1 MEVVLNALK
10 DTSSITKEFAAKLML
25 YANNLTQLLVSVNL
39 AILDIRL
46 VLMAAV
52 SPII

>member
-10 DTSSITKEFAAKLML
+10 DTFSIMQEFAAKLIP
-25 YANNLTQLLVSVNL
+25 YANNLTQLSVFVNL

-46 VLMAAV
+46 VLMV
-52 SPII
+52 VVWPII